1 MANEVK
7 KYIRITSEM
16 QDFISNLA
24 KKLNISE
31 NDVIK
36 VMIYDY
42 MEK

>member
-1 MANEVK
+1 MAKEVK
-7 KYIRITSEM
+7 KYIRITDEM